1 MKVRALPRKSRN
13 ISRSFS
19 GQCSDGQP
27 MPAANVP
34 AAVAAIPPIIRREG
48 PMGAFRTDFADL
60 VRWFLAIEK

>member
-1 MKVRALPRKSRN
+1 M
-13 ISRSFS
+13 SFS
-19 GQCSDGQP
+19 GQGSDGQP